1 MATTVLISQN
11 PEIVSKGTFTL
22 NVRIKKALIAENE
35 ENTDEAKLSNN
46 FLEGTD
52 IPPKS
57 NIEFSIKDENPKKM
71 KKKINL
77 IVKKKEVV
85 DLLDLQSNTNTNEI
99 YVDRPPYL
107 DNLSFEDL
115 SLNTVDIPSSLQEEI
130 IPLLEKNNLVK
141 KTRVMGHY
149 FYVAVKSPYYIYCLE
164 TLDKIGLIKENREI
178 DWYE

>member
-22 NVRIKKALIAENE
+22 NVRIKKALVAENE

-71 KKKINL
+71 KKKI
-77 IVKKKEVV
+77 K
-85 DLLDLQSNTNTNEI
+85 
-99 YVDRPPYL
+99 
-107 DNLSFEDL
+107 
-115 SLNTVDIPSSLQEEI
+115 
-130 IPLLEKNNLVK
+130 
-141 KTRVMGHY
+141 
-149 FYVAVKSPYYIYCLE
+149 
-164 TLDKIGLIKENREI
+164 
-178 DWYE
+178 WYEG